1 MLRKL
6 GIDKEEEYKEMF
18 LEKNGSCLNWED
30 GGSMKKYLKK
40 EYILRVVVVV
50 VSIFMAG
57 LGLAFLRLSC
67 LGTDPF
73 SALCYQMSEI
83 LGLPLVVFMLS
94 LHLILFLTMISG
106 MKQYIGIGM
115 LVNMVLYGMAADFW
129 KPVIQSVLHVPDEY
143 DGFINMPARIGMM
156 LAGLFILVFFIAFY
170 MASDTG
176 MSPYDAFAYE
186 LERRFP
192 ILPFKGWRV
201 IQDGSFFVLAFV
213 VGLMRGN
220 PWTVIGIATIVM
232 VFFIGPV
239 ISFFRRIA
247 ADPFFALPV
256 FHESSGSN

>member
-176 MSPYDAFAYE
+176 MSPYDGLAYV
-186 LERRFP
+186 LEGKLP
-192 ILPFKGWRV
+192 IPYKLCRIITDV
-201 IQDGSFFVLAFV
+201 VCAVLSFIMGVLN
-213 VGLMRGN
+213 GN
-220 PWTVIGIATIVM
+220 PWIVIGVTT
-232 VFFIGPV
+232 VFMMFCTGPLF
-239 ISFFRRIA
+239 SFFRSKV
-247 ADPFFALPV
+247 ADPLFELWFKR
-256 FHESSGSN
+256 EIM